1 MGTGAQGG
9 RQRSGTLAPSDV
21 RFSSDSSE
29 DEGNVAAGAKRA
41 IRGGGDGDGRVGVE
55 EGEGDES
62 LDDEEEQRGV
72 VKKLRLRT
80 EVGRMG

>member
-1 MGTGAQGG
+1 MPGDWVGGG
-9 RQRSGTLAPSDV
+9 R
-21 RFSSDSSE
+21 
-29 DEGNVAAGAKRA
+29 AGAA
-41 IRGGGDGDGRVGVE
+41 PG

-72 VKKLRLRT
+72 VKKLRWRT